1 MIDPAILL
9 SLDARMPPEPP
20 TMVVEERI
28 ALDALGEEFLRIGM
42 RLADTFD
49 ADAERYIEAMQVMP
63 RQLDGAKASGVG
75 SADEIAKFT
84 QAISDL
90 ERVADMRVRRAGK
103 AKKTVE
109 RQAKVDAKHSPS
121 LALARRKV
129 AARVFA
135 TDQRLIEA
143 LLDYTT
149 FIRALRSEI
158 DPANQGAPTFSDAAS
173 LRDHLA
179 RLGAV

>member
-9 SLDARMPPEPP
+9 SLDTRMPPEPP
-20 TMVVEERI
+20 TMVQERI

-42 RLADTFD
+42 RMADTFD
-49 ADAERYIEAMQVMP
+49 ADAERYIAAMQVMP

-75 SADEIAKFT
+75 SAEEIAKFT

-90 ERVADMRVRRAGK
+90 ERVADMRARRSAR
-103 AKKTVE
+103 AKKTIE
-109 RQAKVDAKHSPS
+109 RQAKADAKHSPS
-121 LALARRKV
+121 LAHARRKV
-129 AARVFA
+129 AARVIA
-135 TDQRLIEA
+135 TDHRLIEA

-158 DPANQGAPTFSDAAS
+158 DPANQDAPTYSDTAS
-173 LRDHLA
+173 LRDHLS